1 MRQLVFVPL
10 LVLVGCV
17 QPTDPVEHAPNKWSN
32 SAMLSVLNA
41 QEHRDAETLCSLLA
55 NGNDEVR
62 EAAGL
67 AFASVQD
74 SASLSCLMNA
84 LNDSTA
90 AVRSAAV
97 FAIGFIAD
105 SSIVSTLKTNY
116 ARETDSTVRSAYH
129 SALIMAVHRMPVSRS
144 SEELISLLEKSIGQD
159 RARVADALRRVDAK
173 ELNRITDTYFKL
185 INHEKDTDAK
195 ALLVRGLAKS
205 DGPGKD
211 ELLRSLLSVEQP
223 VAVRVNAAR
232 VLGSSN
238 DGTTLNELARNI
250 ADPELTFRTAIL
262 ETLNAKAEQLDPRIL
277 LQIQTQVDRL
287 DPITRLNYYAL
298 LFPHNS
304 TRGMARDSIRRMIIR
319 EPYAEAARFTA
330 MAADEEPGIEATMSG
345 IMISN
350 AHPAMSYAAYRILA
364 ERTLARMNRP
374 RAVPHDLQVEQAAP
388 FFRSVME
395 SGNPGLISA
404 AAEDLQQVDPRDLI
418 ILFPNDLEMGSLGSL
433 KTIQDLEA
441 RSLIGILAAKRD
453 GAPIPDHP
461 VIAFNHPI
469 DTVRLKQLQQGQRYT
484 IKTKKGT
491 IIIATDVNGAP
502 GSCLAFDS
510 LVTAGYYNGKA
521 FHRMVPNFV
530 VQGGC
535 PRGDGYGG
543 MPWTLR
549 TEICHNLF
557 STGSLG
563 LASAGRDTESCQ
575 FFITHS
581 ATPHLD
587 GRYTRF
593 GEVVNGMSVVLK
605 LQVGDVMESIER
617 TAK

>member
-1 MRQLVFVPL
+1 MRQLLFIPL
-10 LVLVGCV
+10 LLLVGCV
-17 QPTDPVEHAPNKWSN
+17 QPTGSMDQAPNKWASGK
-32 SAMLSVLNA
+32 MLSVLEA
-41 QEHRDAETLCSLLA
+41 QEHRDTDKLCSLLA

-62 EAAGL
+62 EAAAL

-74 SASLSCLMNA
+74 STSIPCLLNA
-84 LNDSTA
+84 LSDSSVV
-90 AVRSAAV
+90 VRSAAV

-105 SSIVSTLKTNY
+105 STIVSTLTTNY
-116 ARETDSTVRSAYH
+116 AQETDSMVRSAYH
-129 SALIMAVHRMPVSRS
+129 SALVMAAHHMPGSRS
-144 SEELISLLEKSIGQD
+144 VEELVSLMEKSIGQD
-159 RARVADALRRVDAK
+159 RARVADALRRVDAN
-173 ELNRITDTYFKL
+173 ELNRISDTYFKL
-185 INHEKDTDAK
+185 INDERDSDTK
-195 ALLVRGLAKS
+195 AFLVRGLAKS
-205 DGPGKD
+205 EDPRKD
-211 ELLRSLLSVEQP
+211 DLLRSLLSVEQP
-223 VAVRVNAAR
+223 IAVRVNAAR

-238 DGTTLNELARNI
+238 DAISLNELARNI
-250 ADPELTFRTAIL
+250 VDPELTLRTAIL
-262 ETLNAKAEQLDPRIL
+262 EALDAKAEQLDPKIL
-277 LQIQTQVDRL
+277 LQIQAQVDQL

-298 LFPHNS
+298 LFPHN
-304 TRGMARDSIRRMIIR
+304 TTKGMARDTIRRMMIR

-330 MAADEEPGIEATMSG
+330 MAADEEPGIDATMNA
-345 IMISN
+345 IMLSD

-364 ERTLARMNRP
+364 ERTLSRMNKP
-374 RAVPHDLQVEQAAP
+374 RATPHSQQVEEAAP

-395 SGNPGLISA
+395 TGNPGLISA
-404 AAEDLQQVDPRDLI
+404 AAEDLQVVHPKDLTT
-418 ILFPNDLEMGSLGSL
+418 LFPKDLEMASFKSL
-433 KTIQDLEA
+433 KAIQDLEA
-441 RSLIGILAAKRD
+441 RSLIATLAAKRD
-453 GAPIPDHP
+453 GAPIPEHP

-469 DTVRLKQLQQGQRYT
+469 DTMRLKQLQQGQRYT
-484 IKTKKGT
+484 IRTKKGT

-530 VQGGC
+530 AQGGC

-549 TEICHNLF
+549 TEISRNLF
-557 STGSLG
+557 TTGSLG

-593 GEVVNGMSVVLK
+593 GEVVNGMNVVLK

-617 TAK
+617 TVN